1 MAQTVFDAFMATAQA
16 APANVFL
23 CAPPAL
29 GRAWHPDGIEFTY
42 GRTREAVLALREAYA
57 AAGYGHGHRVA
68 LLLENRPEFFFHY
81 LALNALGVSIVPIN
95 ADYRHDEM
103 LYQMDHSDAELVVS
117 IASRVGDLQAVAR
130 DCERPLPVIDAE
142 RF

>member
-1 MAQTVFDAFMATAQA
+1 MNTVYEAFTATAA
-16 APANVFL
+16 AAGDRVFL
-23 CAPPAL
+23 CVPPAPER
-29 GRAWHPDGIEFTY
+29 GYHPDGVEFTY
-42 GRTREAVLALREAYA
+42 AQARAQVEQLRSAYA
-57 AAGYGHGHRVA
+57 AAGFGHGHRVA

-81 LALNALGVSIVPIN
+81 LALNGLGVSIVPIN